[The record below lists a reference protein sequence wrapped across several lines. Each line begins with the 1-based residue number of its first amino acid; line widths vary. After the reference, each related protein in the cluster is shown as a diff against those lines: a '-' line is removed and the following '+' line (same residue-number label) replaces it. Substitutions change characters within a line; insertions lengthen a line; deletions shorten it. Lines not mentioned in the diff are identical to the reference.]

1 MEWLRQTFSNPELR
15 KRLIFTFA
23 MLAIFRLGVHVS
35 VPGVN
40 VESLQ
45 AALTGDVGNLAGIID
60 LFSGGGFKKFSVF
73 ALGITPYITASIV
86 FQLMGAV
93 VPQLEQ
99 LQKKEGEAGRQK
111 INQWTR
117 YLTVFLSFVQGLG
130 IATLAQK
137 MPGVVD
143 PDFTG
148 LGFKFMCAFTL
159 ATGTVFIMWIGEQI
173 TERGVGNGIS
183 LMIFAGIISGLP
195 NGISTITKLILG
207 SFPDGAVLRSILKP
221 FGAEGIIGTS
231 PAPTGL
237 YLLLI
242 AVMVVV
248 LIAVVTMENSYRRI
262 PIHYAR
268 RVDSSRMA
276 SQRSSYLPLKVNTGG
291 VMPVIF
297 ASSIIYFPATISQF
311 TQWEWLGRLSSYI
324 NFDSHFW
331 VYTPVFVG
339 VVIFFAFFYTSIVFN
354 PDETAENMKR
364 SGGYIPGIRPGKE
377 TSIYMDGIL
386 SKLTFVGAMYL
397 AIVSIVPLILM
408 KNVQGMSNIYYGGTS
423 LLIVV
428 GVAMDFVSQLNS
440 YQAMRRYDGF
450 LEKGR
455 IRGNR
460 GNKGGKAPV
469 IRVN

>member
-1 MEWLRQTFSNPELR
+1 MEQIRQIFTNPELR
-15 KRLIFTFA
+15 KRLFFTLV

-40 VESLQ
+40 VEILQ
-45 AALTGDVGNLAGIID
+45 SALNSKAGDFAGMID
-60 LFSGGGFKKFSVF
+60 LFSGGGFKKFSIF

-86 FQLMGAV
+86 LQLMGAV

-99 LQKKEGEAGRQK
+99 LQKKEGEAGRKK

-117 YLTVFLSFVQGLG
+117 YLTVALAFVQGIG
-130 IATLAQK
+130 IATMAQAIQV
-137 MPGVVD
+137 GVVEN
-143 PDFTG
+143 PG
-148 LGFKFMCAFTL
+148 MGFKLMCAFTL
-159 ATGTVFIMWIGEQI
+159 TTGTIFIMWIGEQI

-183 LMIFAGIISGLP
+183 LMIFAGIVSGLP
-195 NGISTITKLILG
+195 RGVQTIYTLFVDSIRGINPT
-207 SFPDGAVLRSILKP
+207 PPGAY
-221 FGAEGIIGTS
+221 F
-231 PAPTGL
+231 
-237 YLLLI
+237 LLI
-242 AVMVVV
+242 AIMIAV
-248 LIAVVTMENSYRRI
+248 LLAVVTMENAYRRI

-297 ASSIIYFPATISQF
+297 ASSIIYFPVTIANF
-311 TQWEWLGRLSSYI
+311 TQWEWLSKVSSYI
-324 NFDSHFW
+324 SYDSHFW
-331 VYTPVFVG
+331 IYTPLFVG
-339 VVIFFAFFYTSIVFN
+339 VVVFFAFFYTSIVFN

-377 TSIYMDGIL
+377 TSVYMDGIL
-386 SKLTFVGAMYL
+386 SKLTFAGAIYL
-397 AIVSIVPLILM
+397 AIVSLLPLVLM

-428 GVAMDFVSQLNS
+428 GVAMDTVAQLNS

-460 GNKGGKAPV
+460 GNKGNKGPV
-469 IRVN
+469 VRVH

>member
-1 MEWLRQTFSNPELR
+1 METLRQIFSNPELR
-15 KRLIFTFA
+15 KRMLFTLV

-40 VESLQ
+40 VEVLQ
-45 AALTGDVGNLAGIID
+45 SAISNSAGRELAGMID
-60 LFSGGGFKKFSVF
+60 LFSGGGFKKFSIF
-73 ALGITPYITASIV
+73 ALGITPYITSSIV
-86 FQLMGAV
+86 LQLMGAV
-93 VPQLEQ
+93 VPRLEQ

-117 YLTVFLSFVQGLG
+117 YLTVFLAFVQGIG
-130 IATLAQK
+130 IATLAQGLAV
-137 MPGVVD
+137 GVVES
-143 PDFTG
+143 PG
-148 LGFKFMCAFTL
+148 LGFKLMCAFTL
-159 ATGTVFIMWIGEQI
+159 TTGTIFIMWIGEQI
-173 TERGVGNGIS
+173 TDRGVGNGIS
-183 LMIFAGIISGLP
+183 LMIFAGIVAGLP
-195 NGISTITKLILG
+195 RAVHSIASMFIESLRG
-207 SFPDGAVLRSILKP
+207 SNQTPP
-221 FGAEGIIGTS
+221 
-231 PAPTGL
+231 GL
-237 YLLLI
+237 YFLLI
-242 AVMVVV
+242 AVMVAV
-248 LIAVVTMENSYRRI
+248 LLAVVMMENSYRRI

-297 ASSIIYFPATISQF
+297 ASSVIYFPATIAQF
-311 TQWEWLGRLSSYI
+311 TQWEWLAKVSGYISY
-324 NFDSHFW
+324 DSHFW

-364 SGGYIPGIRPGKE
+364 SGGYIPGIRPGRE
-377 TSIYMDGIL
+377 TSAYMDAVL
-386 SKLTFVGAMYL
+386 SKLTFVGAVYL
-397 AIVSIVPLILM
+397 AVVSLVPLMLM

-428 GVAMDFVSQLNS
+428 GVAMDTVSQLGS

-455 IRGNR
+455 IRG
-460 GNKGGKAPV
+460 KGGRGPMS
-469 IRVN
+469 RVH

>member
-1 MEWLRQTFSNPELR
+1 MEWLRQIFSNPELR
-15 KRLIFTFA
+15 KRLLFTFV

-40 VESLQ
+40 VEILQ
-45 AALTGDVGNLAGIID
+45 SALQNNPAGNLTGIID
-60 LFSGGGFKKFSVF
+60 LFSGGGFKKFSIF
-73 ALGITPYITASIV
+73 ALGIMPYITASIV

-117 YLTVFLSFVQGLG
+117 YLTVGLSFVQGFG
-130 IATLAQK
+130 IATLAESIQV
-137 MPGVVD
+137 GVVD
-143 PDFTG
+143 NPG
-148 LGFKFMCAFTL
+148 MAFKLMCALTL

-183 LMIFAGIISGLP
+183 LMIFAGIIAGLP
-195 NGISTITKLILG
+195 KGVHTI
-207 SFPDGAVLRSILKP
+207 GALFIESIQGHSQTP
-221 FGAEGIIGTS
+221 PGMYI
-231 PAPTGL
+231 
-237 YLLLI
+237 LLI
-242 AVMVVV
+242 AVMAAV
-248 LIAVVTMENSYRRI
+248 LIAVVAMENSFRRI

-268 RVDSSRMA
+268 RTDSSRMA

-297 ASSIIYFPATISQF
+297 ASSIIYFPATIAQF
-311 TQWEWLGRLSSYI
+311 TQWEWLAKLSGYI
-324 NFDSHFW
+324 NYDSHFW
-331 VYTPVFVG
+331 VYTPLFVG

-377 TSIYMDGIL
+377 TSVYMDGIL
-386 SKLTFVGAMYL
+386 SKLTFVGALYL
-397 AIVSIVPLILM
+397 AVVSMVPLVLM

-460 GNKGGKAPV
+460 GSKGPMA
-469 IRVN
+469 RVN